1 MFKFGGTKGG
11 AWRKG
16 WQWEDLGDHA
26 STQVIISEN
35 TKFKY
40 TKITEDEMTKYK
52 NKEVPDYHSPPL
64 LPLRREMGNQF
75 EDISQRVADFSNNH
89 RWGNFAKIQTSV
101 SFQDNEGRYEQY
113 TGQVGSDGDEAGDET
128 NLSAKKS

>member
-1 MFKFGGTKGG
+1 
-11 AWRKG
+11 
-16 WQWEDLGDHA
+16 
-26 STQVIISEN
+26 
-35 TKFKY
+35 
-40 TKITEDEMTKYK
+40 MTKYK

-101 SFQDNEGRYEQY
+101 SFQDNEGRYEQH
-113 TGQVGSDGDEAGDET
+113 TGQVGSDGNEAGDET
-128 NLSAKKS
+128 NLSATKSEEKINFSVWSLTVKVSPKKSECN